1 MSMNRG
7 VSLNEELADLS
18 GVYLAMWKALE
29 SFDSRVDRWS
39 DPVDFGT
46 REQRIQTAR
55 DALTRF
61 RGRYIDPHED
71 ELPPGD
77 ELTHEVELTREVDL
91 ARAANEYE
99 RLLGQLADGKDFEAV
114 ASTFCNNI
122 RKKGSELADESVSWV
137 QGADRS

>member
-1 MSMNRG
+1 MKRG
-7 VSLNEELADLS
+7 VSLNEKLADLS

-77 ELTHEVELTREVDL
+77 ELTPEVELT
-91 ARAANEYE
+91 RAANEYE
-99 RLLGQLADGKDFEAV
+99 RLLGQLADGEDFEAV
-114 ASTFCNNI
+114 ASTFCDNVQ
-122 RKKGSELADESVSWV
+122 KKGSELADESVSWV
-137 QGADRS
+137 HGADPS

>member
-1 MSMNRG
+1 MSMKRG

-39 DPVDFGT
+39 DPVDFGS
-46 REQRIQTAR
+46 RKERIQTAR
-55 DALTRF
+55 NALTRF
-61 RGRYIDPHED
+61 RGRYIDPHKD

-77 ELTHEVELTREVDL
+77 ELTHEVELTRDVD
-91 ARAANEYE
+91 EYE
-99 RLLGQLADGKDFEAV
+99 RLLGQLAAGEDFEAV

>member
-1 MSMNRG
+1 
-7 VSLNEELADLS
+7 
-18 GVYLAMWKALE
+18 MWKALE

-61 RGRYIDPHED
+61 RGRYIDPHKD
-71 ELPPGD
+71 DLPPGN
-77 ELTHEVELTREVDL
+77 ELTREVELD
-91 ARAANEYE
+91 RAANEYE
-99 RLLGQLADGKDFEAV
+99 RLLGQLAASKDFEAV

-137 QGADRS
+137 QGKTTDPS